1 MKFDVQL
8 YYDGVLV
15 DPSEISS
22 LVIVSPTVHR
32 IVNRVIR
39 RCEEEQLDQNT
50 EDADKHSPKP
60 NRQDVEAVE
69 VETAPLP

>member
-1 MKFDVQL
+1 MEFDVQL

-32 IVNRVIR
+32 IVNRVIQ
-39 RCEEEQLDQNT
+39 RCEEEQSDPVT
-50 EDADKHSPKP
+50 ESGDSRSPSTI
-60 NRQDVEAVE
+60 RQDVETV
-69 VETAPLP
+69 